1 MKKVSFQAAKVGGQ
15 GENEKC
21 KIGNKTGQN
30 KMWKNPIKCVSLVP
44 FSEDLRGMSAHQQV
58 IRRMKQLTNF

>member
-21 KIGNKTGQN
+21 KYGNKKPKN
-30 KMWKNPIKCVSLVP
+30 KLLKTIISPTKTL
-44 FSEDLRGMSAHQQV
+44 
-58 IRRMKQLTNF
+58 

>member
-21 KIGNKTGQN
+21 KMK
-30 KMWKNPIKCVSLVP
+30 IKIPCLSPSYPSPKERDGASSL
-44 FSEDLRGMSAHQQV
+44 
-58 IRRMKQLTNF
+58 